1 MLLKHIS
8 LSLLSEKHILGP
20 LHFLKNTFFYSNA
33 LLRNEMRIL
42 PFEISF
48 GICPHPSQLLP
59 ALEHFCQKSPGEKE
73 ISPGFDLRFKLLQ
86 RLKLKTIPLHWSISK
101 NSCKA
106 AMQYHVKVFLIQP
119 YNLKRSISALLVKAS
134 SWVLTITKIGTK

>member
-8 LSLLSEKHILGP
+8 LFSEKHILGP

-73 ISPGFDLRFKLLQ
+73 ISPGFDLKFKLSQ
-86 RLKLKTIPLHWSISK
+86 RLKLKTMDQSK
-101 NSCKA
+101 LRCNTTI
-106 AMQYHVKVFLIQP
+106 HVKVFLIQP
-119 YNLKRSISALLVKAS
+119 YNLKRSISDSQGLGTS
-134 SWVLTITKIGTK
+134 HNTKLSVF

>member
-1 MLLKHIS
+1 MCRKVHFRAADIPSPCLCSRRCFLSTYLS

-73 ISPGFDLRFKLLQ
+73 ISPGFDLRFKLLHTEAQ
-86 RLKLKTIPLHWSISK
+86 TVNYTYIFIDQFLKV
-101 NSCKA
+101 A
-106 AMQYHVKVFLIQP
+106 AKL
-119 YNLKRSISALLVKAS
+119 
-134 SWVLTITKIGTK
+134 